1 MSKKIFIKRIFAATF
16 FAAGI
21 FLNFNFANAYEIF
34 WSDPAVKFTRIVL
47 YPLNNIGQNSRYEHN
62 SYIYDRMFKK
72 FKKKP
77 LFIALTDRIHEHG
90 DMNKNNFGSLLQNF
104 PDEKSRAAEVE
115 KVTMAD
121 AYIIPRFREN
131 RVQKDI
137 SPQRTWNVQLKTWTR
152 IEDGPNG
159 NETKDEKTRTVQHT
173 IPAREIFLH
182 RMSVEFA
189 GYDANAKR
197 VLTSIQNSRLYDVT
211 EEKQFKDLVND
222 FQKVFAESKKIKKT
236 SGKIKIG
243 FKPTPIFDND
253 VFKSTAADYSF
264 YVEAAKR
271 IKNAQLIADTN
282 SSASANYYLTSQLT
296 RFDLVPV
303 WHEPTYSIYD
313 NIVKSEK
320 RKWYNKDG
328 EEKEMKIYYYDQSI
342 NDHYAYWSFYWRIG
356 VNFALITPQNSVV
369 MSQSYLETDD
379 KPMDAYRHAATD
391 FCKKVASRFK

>member
-1 MSKKIFIKRIFAATF
+1 MSKKIFIKQIFAATF

-159 NETKDEKTRTVQHT
+159 NEKKMKKLELFNTQFPREK
-173 IPAREIFLH
+173 F
-182 RMSVEFA
+182 FC
-189 GYDANAKR
+189 
-197 VLTSIQNSRLYDVT
+197 T
-211 EEKQFKDLVND
+211 E
-222 FQKVFAESKKIKKT
+222 
-236 SGKIKIG
+236 
-243 FKPTPIFDND
+243 
-253 VFKSTAADYSF
+253 
-264 YVEAAKR
+264 
-271 IKNAQLIADTN
+271 
-282 SSASANYYLTSQLT
+282 
-296 RFDLVPV
+296 
-303 WHEPTYSIYD
+303 
-313 NIVKSEK
+313 
-320 RKWYNKDG
+320 
-328 EEKEMKIYYYDQSI
+328 
-342 NDHYAYWSFYWRIG
+342 
-356 VNFALITPQNSVV
+356 
-369 MSQSYLETDD
+369 
-379 KPMDAYRHAATD
+379 
-391 FCKKVASRFK
+391 